1 MFSAAAVMDP
11 VIGSLLVGAVEKARR
26 LPLLAALSG
35 LEQISEGP
43 VCTGNLNA
51 DIVMMKS
58 AEYRV

>member
-43 VCTGNLNA
+43 LCA
-51 DIVMMKS
+51 DIVAKVFS
-58 AEYRV
+58 G